1 MNGDVG
7 VKSKA
12 AMNKVKQVATAAA
25 TSVTNPITN
34 GNKKRRKGQ
43 DLKPIITGEKEN
55 GSSSGSASGSGS
67 GGGTGGAPQT
77 PAGTTT
83 TSAAGAAAAG
93 QKSAQRYF

>member
-7 VKSKA
+7 VKKA

-25 TSVTNPITN
+25 TAAATNPITN

-43 DLKPIITGEKEN
+43 DLKPIMTGEKEN
-55 GSSSGSASGSGS
+55 GSTNGS
-67 GGGTGGAPQT
+67 APQT
-77 PAGTTT
+77 PATTD
-83 TSAAGAAAAG
+83 AAAG